1 MRQKRQ
7 LPSTGVEAS
16 FRPVDEVDA
25 LLADLARWSG
35 ENRADDAA
43 RSRVQERWL
52 HQQAVEDA
60 RFAGLLL
67 DLAER
72 GSMVVIATTAG
83 PVLRGR
89 LAAIAADFVVL
100 AHEGGQR
107 SFVALTAVA
116 TVRPEPGRHQGEAV
130 ADRSAPV
137 DATLHDVL
145 GGLAVD
151 RPRVQVVSAGGAG
164 ATIGEL
170 WAVGADVVTVRL
182 DGLPRSTV
190 YLRADAVSHVT
201 VL

>member
-1 MRQKRQ
+1 M
-7 LPSTGVEAS
+7 GGEAS

-35 ENRADDAA
+35 ETRDEDAA
-43 RSRVQERWL
+43 RSRAQERWL

-72 GSMVVIATTAG
+72 GSTVVIGTTAG

-89 LAAIAADFVVL
+89 LVAVATDFAVL
-100 AHEGGQR
+100 GHDGGQR
-107 SFVALTAVA
+107 TFVALRAVA
-116 TVRPEPGRHQGEAV
+116 TVRPEPGRRQGEAV

-137 DATLHDVL
+137 DATWHDVL

-151 RPRVQVVSAGGAG
+151 RPRVHVVSAGGAG
-164 ATIGEL
+164 AVVGEL
-170 WAVGADVVTVRL
+170 WAMGADVVTLRL
-182 DGLPRSTV
+182 DGQPRPTV
-190 YLRADAVSHVT
+190 YLRAEAVSHVT